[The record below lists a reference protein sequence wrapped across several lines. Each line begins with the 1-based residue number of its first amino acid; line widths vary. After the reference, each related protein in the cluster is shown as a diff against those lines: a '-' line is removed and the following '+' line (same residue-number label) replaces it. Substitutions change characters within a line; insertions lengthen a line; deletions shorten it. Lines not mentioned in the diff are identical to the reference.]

1 VLLLR
6 SVGGTPLIQASA
18 LLVLAHAGIA
28 AIWLGAMAYS
38 LLVVQPRAERFLGD
52 PQRYE
57 EFAATL
63 AAGARWKVLGMMA
76 ALGLTG
82 AWLAWLG
89 AAGEPAPSSWW
100 ITLVVTKGVLLVASL
115 VLFWFVSWRLWPWRL
130 FALPDELPAIRRR
143 FRLVAVA
150 LTATVAANFVLG
162 ILAAHGRG

>member
-1 VLLLR
+1 M
-6 SVGGTPLIQASA
+6 TA

-38 LLVVQPRAERFLGD
+38 LLVVQPRAERYLGD

-82 AWLAWLG
+82 AGLVWLG
-89 AAGEPAPSSWW
+89 AAGEPVPSAWW
-100 ITLVVTKGVLLVASL
+100 ITLVAVKGVLLAVSL
-115 VLFWFVSWRLWPWRL
+115 ALFWFVSWRLWPRRL
-130 FALPDELPAIRRR
+130 FALPAELPALRRR
-143 FRLVAVA
+143 FRLVAIA
-150 LTATVAANFVLG
+150 LTATVAANFALG
-162 ILAAHGRG
+162 VLAAHG

>member
-1 VLLLR
+1 MPGLR
-6 SVGGTPLIQASA
+6 QCRLVTA
-18 LLVLAHAGIA
+18 LLMLAHAGMA

-38 LLVVQPRAERFLGD
+38 LLVVQPRAERFLGGGRAGD

-63 AAGARWKVLGMMA
+63 AAGARWTVLAMMA

-82 AWLAWLG
+82 AGLVWLAVDD
-89 AAGEPAPSSWW
+89 EPAPSAWW
-100 ITLVVTKGVLLVASL
+100 IALVVTKSGLLAVSL
-115 VLFWFVSWRLWPWRL
+115 VLFWFVSWRLWPRRL

-143 FRLVAVA
+143 FRLVALA

-162 ILAAHGRG
+162 ILSAHG